1 MEIKAFATSKG
12 VGPYLAMIAVVAR
25 GRNTQ
30 RSLQVHQLMLVDGL
44 GDEKRDG
51 EGRLI
56 SCGLIYVTFSDGLII
71 FALLQR

>member
-30 RSLQVHQLMLVDGL
+30 RSLQVHQPMLVDGW
-44 GDEKRDG
+44 DNG
-51 EGRLI
+51 EREGEADALRFNL
-56 SCGLIYVTFSDGLII
+56 CHI
-71 FALLQR
+71 F